1 MSLPATDLSR
11 NLRNRHIQLIAIG
24 GTIGV
29 GLFLGSARAIHS
41 AGPALILAYAVGGVA
56 IFFIM
61 RALGELLTYRPV
73 AGSFATYADEFCGPF
88 AGFVTGWSYWFAWVV
103 TAMAELTAI
112 GIYVRFWFPA
122 VPQWLPAL
130 VALLLLYGS
139 NLLAVRVFGELEFWF
154 ALIKVVTIVGLIVAG
169 LVVILFHVGDL
180 GASASFA
187 NLWSHGGFLP
197 FGILGVLLTMQ
208 IVMFAYEGVEL
219 IGVTA
224 GEAENPSVV
233 LPRATNGII
242 VRILIF
248 YIGAVLII
256 MSLVPWNE
264 LSPSVSPFV
273 FVFEKIG
280 VPAAAGLI
288 NVVVITA
295 ATSSCNSGIFSTGRM
310 LWSLAQRGQGP
321 RVFASLNRERV
332 PAAAIH
338 ATAVLLLIGV
348 ALNYVVPGEVFT
360 WVTSVALVGTFWT
373 WGIILVSHRN
383 YRRAVAAGRAA
394 PAPFRMPGAPFANW
408 AVLAFIMAVSAM
420 LALDAG
426 TRVAL
431 YVAPVWFALLG
442 IGYFLTQRPRTA

>member
-11 NLRNRHIQLIAIG
+11 NLRNRHIQLIAFG

-41 AGPALILAYAVGGVA
+41 AGPALILAYALGGVA

-73 AGSFATYADEFCGPF
+73 AGSFATYADEFCGPLP
-88 AGFVTGWSYWFAWVV
+88 GFITGWSYWFAWVV

-112 GIYVRFWFPA
+112 GVYVRFWFPT
-122 VPQWLPAL
+122 VPQWLPGL
-130 VALLLLYGS
+130 VALFLLYGS
-139 NLLAVRVFGELEFWF
+139 NLLAVRMFGELEFWF
-154 ALIKVVTIVGLIVAG
+154 ALIKVVTIVGLIVSG
-169 LVVILFHVGDL
+169 LAVILFHVGDL

-224 GEAENPSVV
+224 GEAQNPSVV

-280 VPAAAGLI
+280 VPAAAALI

-310 LWSLAQRGQGP
+310 LWSLAQRGQAP
-321 RVFASLNRERV
+321 RVFATLNSQRV

-348 ALNYVVPGEVFT
+348 ALNYVVPEDVFT

-383 YRRAVAAGRAA
+383 YRRAVVAGTAA

-408 AVLAFIMAVSAM
+408 VVLAFLVAVSGM
-420 LALDAG
+420 LALDPG

-431 YVAPVWFALLG
+431 YVAPVWFALL
-442 IGYFLTQRPRTA
+442 ICGYSLTRRTRTA